1 MGIKIDITQKD
12 LKTVKDLLKQY
23 LPNTLVWAFGSRVKF
38 TAKPASDLDLAAFIS
53 KEQKLK
59 FSLLKEALEESS
71 IPFRIDLHN
80 WYELPETFHKNIES
94 SFVVLQEDA
103 KEEMPSQ
110 WKTYKLGELIELK
123 RGYDLPDYNRVKGE
137 FPVYTSSGFS
147 SLHNEAK
154 VEAPG
159 VITGRYGTLGEIFFT
174 EKDYWPHNTTLYV
187 KDFKGNNPKFIYYF
201 LKTLR
206 LESGNDKSSVPG
218 LNRNDLHRLDVS
230 IPDLST
236 QTQIAQILSSLDDKI
251 ELNLQ
256 MNQTLEAMAQALF
269 KEWFVNFNFP
279 NFDGVLENGLPKG
292 WRMGKLGEVVRIEI
306 GRTPPRLEEE
316 WFSKDE
322 KDNKWISIRDMGQSG
337 MYIFNTSE
345 YLTNEAIEKF
355 RIPVIPENTVILSF
369 KLTIGRLAI
378 TTEKMLSNEAIAQ
391 INSTEF
397 SPEYIYLYLKTYN
410 WGSLG
415 STSSIATAVNS
426 KTIKEMEILIP
437 DTDISNLFKEVITPL
452 FEKIKYNSLQI
463 QTLTQTR
470 DTLLPKLMSGKIEL
484 I

>member
-1 MGIKIDITQKD
+1 M
-12 LKTVKDLLKQY
+12 
-23 LPNTLVWAFGSRVKF
+23 S
-38 TAKPASDLDLAAFIS
+38 
-53 KEQKLK
+53 E
-59 FSLLKEALEESS
+59 
-71 IPFRIDLHN
+71 
-80 WYELPETFHKNIES
+80 
-94 SFVVLQEDA
+94 
-103 KEEMPSQ
+103 
-110 WKTYKLGELIELK
+110 WKTYKLGDIGK
-123 RGYDLPDYNRVKGE
+123 I
-137 FPVYTSSGFS
+137 
-147 SLHNEAK
+147 
-154 VEAPG
+154 
-159 VITGRYGTLGEIFFT
+159 ITGKTPPTANVEYFGDEYPFITPRDMNTQKVILSTERYLSQKGKELLKNNLLPPKSICISCIGSDLGKVVVTLKDSFT
-174 EKDYWPHNTTLYV
+174 NQQLNSIVCYEKFDE
-187 KDFKGNNPKFIYYF
+187 DFIYYTCVQ
-201 LKTLR
+201 LSEKIRTI
-206 LESGNDKSSVPG
+206 GKSSTAVPIV
-218 LNRNDLHRLDVS
+218 NKTSFSAFEFSAPKDKA
-230 IPDLST
+230 I
-236 QTQIAQILSSLDDKI
+236 QKEIAQILTSLDDKI

-256 MNQTLEAMAQALF
+256 MNQTLETVAQALF

-279 NFDGVLENGLPKG
+279 GFDGELVDGLPKG
-292 WRMGKLGEVVRIEI
+292 WRMGKLNEVARIEI

-337 MYIFNTSE
+337 IYIFNTSE

-355 RIPVIPENTVILSF
+355 RIPVIPVNTVVLSF

-397 SPEYIYLYLKTYN
+397 PPEYIYLYLKTYN

-437 DTDISNLFKEVITPL
+437 DTAISNLFFAVIKPV

-470 DTLLPKLMSGKIEL
+470 DTLLPKLMTGKIE
-484 I
+484 IQA